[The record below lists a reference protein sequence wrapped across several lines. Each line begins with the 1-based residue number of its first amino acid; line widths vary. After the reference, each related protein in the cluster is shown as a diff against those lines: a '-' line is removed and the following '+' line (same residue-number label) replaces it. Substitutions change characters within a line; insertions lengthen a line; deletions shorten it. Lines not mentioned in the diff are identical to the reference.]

1 MKFLPSLLL
10 TLASLLSGSLVAQM
24 GFTKHTDLLTPANHY
39 SGIAIGVTDVN
50 GDGLDDV
57 IRLNQGMNLSVCY
70 QTAPNQPFTLQQL
83 SAVSNESQWGMCA
96 ADVDNNGFCDFMSG
110 GSYDGIKF
118 ITANED
124 GSVYNMFNMTAPQTF
139 VQNVNFAD
147 VNNDGWLDAFVC
159 HDDGVARIFGN
170 NGDGTFTYQQ
180 NWIDLTTVPASD
192 NSGNYGSIWS
202 DVNNDGLMDLYIA
215 KCRQGV
221 NNASDPRRINQL
233 FLNNGDGTFTQDIT
247 NTSGLR
253 IGAQS
258 WTADF
263 GDIDN
268 DGDFDCFITNHDVS
282 SQLLE
287 NDGYGHFT
295 DITAAAGILNSI
307 PGTHMQGVFRDFDN
321 DGFIDILVSGSNH
334 YLIKNNGNK
343 TFTVENNLFDNNDI
357 ESFAIGDL
365 NNDGFQDIY
374 AGYANIYTTPS
385 NIPDALWLNN
395 RNNNSFFG
403 LNLRGVQANR
413 NGIGSKIYLYSALG
427 IQVREVHSGQSY
439 GIMNS
444 MQVHFGMGQQTPI
457 DSVVVYW
464 PSGTHDV
471 LVAPALDQ
479 YITLYEGGC
488 QAPPV
493 TIVAAGSTTF
503 CTGQSLDLNAPADY
517 SYLWSTG
524 ETVQTISVT
533 EEGNYKVTVTNSEGC
548 SSVSNVIRIT
558 VDPVEI
564 PTLTV
569 QGDTVFC
576 AGGSVQLSS
585 SASSAYT
592 WSNGANTQSITVTEP
607 GTYFVT
613 TQGLCNEFSST
624 SVSVEVL
631 TSEIPVVTGDTIA
644 IDNVATLSASGT
656 NLQWYTSQTDD
667 TPVFSGN
674 VFETPTLGA
683 TAIYWVSSTTVFDT
697 PNGFV
702 GMVDHQGAT
711 TSDNS
716 YNGTLIFDCFAPF
729 KLSKVKVYTTKAGTR
744 KIDLVNSTGQT
755 VQSTLVDIPVGTS
768 YIDIGFDITPGTDYV
783 LTTDPTV
790 NQTFIGTAGPQ
801 LYRSNQGI
809 SFPYT
814 IDEVVSIKNSSFGL
828 DRYYYFFDWEVD
840 FYGYECTSARV
851 PVTAFVDSTIVSAPV
866 PTWASDLRIYPNP
879 TSGNLITEMDGYAG
893 GKMVVTVKNAQGST
907 LQTRHLELPAG
918 TASFQTNL
926 SSFPN
931 GIYWLDLSTEKGAV
945 QRKVVVGN

>member
-1 MKFLPSLLL
+1 MKFLPSLLVPL
-10 TLASLLSGSLVAQM
+10 TFLFSGNLVAQI
-24 GFTKHTDLLTPANHY
+24 GFTKHTELLTPSEHY

-50 GDGLDDV
+50 GDGLDDI
-57 IRLNQGMNLSVCY
+57 IRLDQGQILSVSY
-70 QTAPNQPFTLQQL
+70 QAAPNQPFTLLQL
-83 SAVSNESQWGMCA
+83 SSVSNESQWGMCA
-96 ADVDNNGFCDFMSG
+96 ADVDNNGYSDFMSG

-124 GSVYNMFNMTAPQTF
+124 GTDYNTVVMSAPQTF

-180 NWIDLTTVPASD
+180 NWIDLTTVPVSD
-192 NSGNYGSIWS
+192 NSGNYGSIFS

-221 NNASDPRRINQL
+221 NNPADARRINQL

-247 NTSGLR
+247 NASGLR

-287 NDGYGHFT
+287 NDGSGHFT
-295 DITAAAGILNSI
+295 DITASAGFLNAI

-321 DGFIDILVSGSNH
+321 DGYIDILVSGSSH
-334 YLIKNNGNK
+334 YLLKNNGNK
-343 TFTVENNLFDNNDI
+343 TFTIESNHFDNNDI

-395 RNNNSFFG
+395 RNSNSYFG
-403 LNLRGVQANR
+403 LNLRGVQSNR
-413 NGIGSKIYLYSALG
+413 DGIGSKIYLYSALG

-444 MQVHFGMGQQTPI
+444 MQVHFGMGQETQI

-471 LVAPALDQ
+471 LVNPALNQ
-479 YITLYEGGC
+479 YLTLYEGGC

-493 TIVAAGSTTF
+493 IIAAAGSTTI
-503 CTGQSLDLNAPADY
+503 CSGQSVRLDAPVDFTY
-517 SYLWSTG
+517 QWSNG
-524 ETVQTISVT
+524 ETTASINVT
-533 EEGNYKVTVTNSEGC
+533 EEGNYKVTVTNGEGC
-548 SSVSNVIRIT
+548 SSVSNVIRVI
-558 VDPVEI
+558 VDPVET

-585 SASSAYT
+585 STASAYT
-592 WSNGANTQSITVTEP
+592 WSNGATTQSITVSES

-613 TQGLCNEFSST
+613 TQGLCNEFTST
-624 SVSVEVL
+624 SVSVDVL
-631 TSEIPVVTGDTIA
+631 SSEAPLVQGDTIA
-644 IDNVATLSASGT
+644 ID
-656 NLQWYTSQTDD
+656 
-667 TPVFSGN
+667 
-674 VFETPTLGA
+674 
-683 TAIYWVSSTTVFDT
+683 
-697 PNGFV
+697 
-702 GMVDHQGAT
+702 
-711 TSDNS
+711 
-716 YNGTLIFDCFAPF
+716 
-729 KLSKVKVYTTKAGTR
+729 
-744 KIDLVNSTGQT
+744 
-755 VQSTLVDIPVGTS
+755 
-768 YIDIGFDITPGTDYV
+768 
-783 LTTDPTV
+783 
-790 NQTFIGTAGPQ
+790 
-801 LYRSNQGI
+801 
-809 SFPYT
+809 
-814 IDEVVSIKNSSFGL
+814 
-828 DRYYYFFDWEVD
+828 
-840 FYGYECTSARV
+840 
-851 PVTAFVDSTIVSAPV
+851 
-866 PTWASDLRIYPNP
+866 
-879 TSGNLITEMDGYAG
+879 
-893 GKMVVTVKNAQGST
+893 
-907 LQTRHLELPAG
+907 
-918 TASFQTNL
+918 
-926 SSFPN
+926 
-931 GIYWLDLSTEKGAV
+931 
-945 QRKVVVGN
+945 